1 MTHHKKSAKS
11 TSPKLS
17 TRAKL
22 MMMTKT
28 ASATELRKFI
38 DAHPRLHLVHLPLR
52 RLPRKSTLLK
62 TPEGRELRRIKARV
76 AEGRKALMETARKT
90 TARKTTARKTT
101 ARKPSSKTQKAQS
114 DRKKT
119 GVQRKPAERK
129 PMVYNAKTGDSRP
142 SARYN
147 YEKGMKE
154 GTQVTYPNGEKKCL
168 KLVGAKKTPKFLKC
182 AKN

>member
-62 TPEGRELRRIKARV
+62 TPEGRELLRIKARV
-76 AEGRKALMETARKT
+76 AEGRKSLME

-101 ARKPSSKTQKAQS
+101 ARKPSSKTHKAQS

-129 PMVYNAKTGDSRP
+129 PTVHNAKTGVSRP
-142 SARYN
+142 SARFSYDH
-147 YEKGMKE
+147 GMKV
-154 GTQVTYPNGEKKCL
+154 GTAVTYSNGEKKCL
-168 KLVGAKKTPKFLKC
+168 KLVGANKTPKFLKC
-182 AKN
+182 NKN